1 MNFFDYIIPFLLVLT
16 ILVFVHEM
24 GHFLIARYCGVRV
37 EVFSIGFGPEIFGW
51 NDAKGTR
58 WKFSLIPL
66 GGYVKMFGEDE
77 APGEDEITDK
87 GDDESGENNAPA
99 ITAPALTAEEIA
111 VSFNHKTV
119 GQRSAI
125 IAGGPLANFVFAI
138 VVLTGLFSIVGS
150 PSPLAGI
157 GEVQSASAAED
168 AGLKAGDT
176 IVSINGEQITLFDDL
191 RRIVSANSGVNL
203 TIVVMRNGSELSLEV
218 TPRPYKTAGGKEI
231 GLLGVLPD
239 PKQIHYTRH
248 NVIKAAGMA
257 IDQSFGMSMRILS
270 YLGDMITGAR
280 SANDLGGPLRIAKI
294 SGEMAQDGI
303 INTIFFLAA
312 LSINLGLINLFPIP
326 MLDGGHLLFCIAE
339 AVRGR
344 PLGPQ
349 IQEYG
354 FRFGLILVLLLM
366 VFATWNDLV
375 QLKVFDF
382 IKQLVT

>member
-1 MNFFDYIIPFLLVLT
+1 MNFFDYIVPFLLILT

-37 EVFSIGFGPEIFGW
+37 EIFSIGFGPEIFGFV
-51 NDAKGTR
+51 DRKGTH

-66 GGYVKMFGEDE
+66 GGYVKMFGEDGDE
-77 APGEDEITDK
+77 NILNKQNGEK
-87 GDDESGENNAPA
+87 ENP
-99 ITAPALTAEEIA
+99 PLTASSLSEDEIA

-125 IAGGPLANFVFAI
+125 VAGGPLANFVFAI
-138 VVLTGLFSIVGS
+138 AVLTGLFSIVGS
-150 PSPLAGI
+150 PSPLAGV
-157 GEVQSASAAED
+157 GKVQEASAAEE

-176 IVSINGEQITLFDDL
+176 IIKINGESITLFNDL
-191 RRIVSANSGVNL
+191 RRVVSANSGVKL
-203 TIVVMRNGSELSLEV
+203 TITLLRDGAELSLEA
-218 TPRPYKTAGGKEI
+218 TPRPYKMEGGKEI

-239 PKQIHYTRH
+239 SKQIYYTRQ
-248 NVIKAAGMA
+248 NVVKAAGMA
-257 IDQSFGMSMRILS
+257 VEQSFGMSMRILS
-270 YLGDMITGAR
+270 YLGDMIAGSR
-280 SANDLGGPLRIAKI
+280 SADDLGGPIRIAKI

-303 INTIFFLAA
+303 ISIIFFLAA
-312 LSINLGLINLFPIP
+312 LSLNLGLINLFPIP
-326 MLDGGHLLFCIAE
+326 MLDGGHLIFYAAE

-344 PLGPQ
+344 PVGPQ
-349 IQEYG
+349 IQEYS

-382 IKQLVT
+382 FKSLVT